1 MLPPYSIE
9 TILTAAGA
17 VELKAKTPTPWQGA
31 RPPSQGRGI
40 KAAFIAS
47 KL

>member
-17 VELKAKTPTPWQGA
+17 VELKAKRQLPGKERA
-31 RPPSQGRGI
+31 RRRKSVE
-40 KAAFIAS
+40 S
-47 KL
+47 KPRL